1 MTLLALIG
9 SGIAGILA
17 HWYVT
22 FLQGRTSS
30 TFKDYLLLNKA
41 ETVRSVLANLAAAAT
56 LYQITPELT
65 ISACVT
71 AYLAGYTL
79 DSKLNSDANA
89 PRVN

>member
-9 SGIAGILA
+9 SGLAGILA
-17 HWYVT
+17 HWYVA

-65 ISACVT
+65 IGACVT